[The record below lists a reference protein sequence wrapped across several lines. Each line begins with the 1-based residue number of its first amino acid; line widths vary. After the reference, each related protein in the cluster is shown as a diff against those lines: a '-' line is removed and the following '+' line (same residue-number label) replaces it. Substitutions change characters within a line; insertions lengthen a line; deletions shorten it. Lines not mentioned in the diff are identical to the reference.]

1 MLNAATSIAAKYLVG
16 KDAAQAR
23 LAQRICDVI
32 GSLSSRTVRDLL
44 LPHSDQLRDHFCK
57 ALHADRVKQIPHIEA
72 LGHTVALL
80 FILKLKLPKFLG
92 TNGYFEVLRVNM
104 RRDVSQ
110 RLTPRRIVTLQ
121 QLRIANLKALR
132 AVLFQSDTSTLTPE
146 SSKQLV
152 LLFAHEV
159 RSSCL
164 FFGGA
169 PILLFAHSILTFF
182 CLLSILFLSQA
193 VVSLMSST
201 ADVQETAVE
210 ALVTLMDPA
219 RAGSHPTLGATVPKI
234 VDALVNVT
242 RQFVRLRASVLNGI
256 ARVVA
261 AAPARFAAARVATAG
276 GEYSLR
282 MVLVQNTKRWL
293 QQASDSVAAPQRRCD
308 FRLLDSI
315 MLVLQNMQPDESD
328 MSDVMGLWCS
338 PQLRH
343 PYIAPLARYAS
354 AHPAAALAFVFPSA
368 TGCTAAVMATR
379 RELFIHAL
387 ECPCAAPLRAACS
400 TSGAVTHVLRWVASN
415 APAAVGLGAQ
425 VRSSFLCLLISFV
438 CSYCLVCTLLTYCFV
453 LPSALRRRT
462 GPASPSRLVRS
473 SSSGW
478 RFGSKS
484 SQYSTSACRRRRVAA
499 TAARRTASPP
509 RAGQVSVLLFT
520 VTLYA
525 NLAHSFTRS
534 P

>member
-121 QLRIANLKALR
+121 QLKIANLKALR

-169 PILLFAHSILTFF
+169 PILLFTHYILTFF
-182 CLLSILFLSQA
+182 CLLYSF
-193 VVSLMSST
+193 VVSGGCLAHELDRGCAGDSGGG
-201 ADVQETAVE
+201 
-210 ALVTLMDPA
+210 A
-219 RAGSHPTLGATVPKI
+219 RDAHGPRARRVASHAGSHGAE
-234 VDALVNVT
+234 D
-242 RQFVRLRASVLNGI
+242 R
-256 ARVVA
+256 
-261 AAPARFAAARVATAG
+261 
-276 GEYSLR
+276 
-282 MVLVQNTKRWL
+282 
-293 QQASDSVAAPQRRCD
+293 
-308 FRLLDSI
+308 
-315 MLVLQNMQPDESD
+315 
-328 MSDVMGLWCS
+328 
-338 PQLRH
+338 
-343 PYIAPLARYAS
+343 
-354 AHPAAALAFVFPSA
+354 
-368 TGCTAAVMATR
+368 
-379 RELFIHAL
+379 
-387 ECPCAAPLRAACS
+387 
-400 TSGAVTHVLRWVASN
+400 
-415 APAAVGLGAQ
+415 
-425 VRSSFLCLLISFV
+425 
-438 CSYCLVCTLLTYCFV
+438 
-453 LPSALRRRT
+453 
-462 GPASPSRLVRS
+462 
-473 SSSGW
+473 
-478 RFGSKS
+478 
-484 SQYSTSACRRRRVAA
+484 
-499 TAARRTASPP
+499 
-509 RAGQVSVLLFT
+509 
-520 VTLYA
+520 
-525 NLAHSFTRS
+525 
-534 P
+534 